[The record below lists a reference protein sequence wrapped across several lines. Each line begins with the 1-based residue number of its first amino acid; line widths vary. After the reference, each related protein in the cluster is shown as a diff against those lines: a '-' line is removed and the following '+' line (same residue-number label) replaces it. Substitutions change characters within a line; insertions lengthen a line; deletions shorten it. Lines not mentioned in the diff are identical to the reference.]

1 MQKSINTVA
10 IINNIGVLLD
20 NTADSERELIEMA
33 QRDPQAFGI
42 LFDTHYDSVYKY
54 ILYRTADKTLAE
66 ELTSE
71 TFFKALNGL
80 WKFKWR
86 NIPFAAWLIR
96 IASNEVNGYFRKS
109 KYLKL
114 VSLEEKY
121 ESLSEKLVTPD
132 DVISKNETDLSKNL
146 LFKKLHTSIASLK
159 NIYQEVIVLK
169 YFEEKSIQEIS
180 ELLGKSEGTVKS
192 LIHRGLNKLKD
203 KIDPSLYN
211 EVKNG

>member
-10 IINNIGVLLD
+10 IVNSIGVLLD
-20 NTADSERELIEMA
+20 NSTSSERELIEKA

-42 LFDTHYDSVYKY
+42 LFDTHYDSVYRY
-54 ILYRTADKTLAE
+54 ILYRTANKSLAE

-96 IASNEVNGYFRKS
+96 IASNEVNGHFRKS
-109 KYLKL
+109 NYLKL

-121 ESLSEKLVTPD
+121 EYLSEKIENLND
-132 DVISKNETDLSKNL
+132 GISQCENDFSKDM
-146 LFKKLHTSIASLK
+146 LFKKLHSSIASLK

-180 ELLGKSEGTVKS
+180 ELLGKSEGTIKS
-192 LIHRGLNKLKD
+192 LLHRGLNKLKD
-203 KIDPSLYN
+203 KIDPSLYD

>member
-10 IINNIGVLLD
+10 IVNSIGVLLD
-20 NTADSERELIEMA
+20 NSTSSERELIEKA

-42 LFDTHYDSVYKY
+42 LFDTHYDSVYRY
-54 ILYRTADKTLAE
+54 ILYRTANKSLAE

-96 IASNEVNGYFRKS
+96 IASNEVNGHFRKS
-109 KYLKL
+109 NYLKL
-114 VSLEEKY
+114 VALEEKY
-121 ESLSEKLVTPD
+121 EYLSEKIENLND
-132 DVISKNETDLSKNL
+132 GISQCENDFSKDM
-146 LFKKLHTSIASLK
+146 LFKKLHSSIASLK

-180 ELLGKSEGTVKS
+180 ELLGKSEGTIKS
-192 LIHRGLNKLKD
+192 LLHRGLNKLKD
-203 KIDPSLYN
+203 KIDPSLYD

>member
-1 MQKSINTVA
+1 MQKYINTVV
-10 IINNIGVLLD
+10 IGNNIGVLLD
-20 NTADSERELIEMA
+20 NTTNSEQELIEKA
-33 QRDPQAFGI
+33 QHDPQAFGI
-42 LFDTHYDSVYKY
+42 LFDTHYDSVYRY
-54 ILYRTADKTLAE
+54 ILYRTNNKTLAE

-86 NIPFAAWLIR
+86 SIPFSAWLIR
-96 IASNEVNGYFRKS
+96 IASNEINGHFRKK
-109 KYLKL
+109 KYLEL
-114 VSLEEKY
+114 VSIEEKH
-121 ESLSEKLVTPD
+121 EILSEKIKSTND
-132 DVISKNETDLSKNL
+132 GISNSENDFSKNL
-146 LFKKLHTSIASLK
+146 LFKKLHASIASLK

-192 LIHRGLNKLKD
+192 LLHRGLNKLKD
-203 KIDPSLYN
+203 KIDPSLYD

>member
-1 MQKSINTVA
+1 MQKSLNTAVIA
-10 IINNIGVLLD
+10 HSIGVLLD
-20 NTADSERELIEMA
+20 NTADSERELIEKA
-33 QRDPQAFGI
+33 QRDPQAFG
-42 LFDTHYDSVYKY
+42 LLYDAHYDSVYRY
-54 ILYRTADKTLAE
+54 ILYRTANKSLAE

-114 VSLEEKY
+114 VSIEEKHK
-121 ESLSEKLVTPD
+121 SLSEKLKNTND
-132 DVISKNETDLSKNL
+132 GISESENDFSKNL
-146 LFKKLHTSIASLK
+146 LFKKLHSSIASLK

-169 YFEEKSIQEIS
+169 YFEEKTIQEIS

-192 LIHRGLNKLKD
+192 LLHRGLNKLKD
-203 KIDPSLYN
+203 KIDPSLYD